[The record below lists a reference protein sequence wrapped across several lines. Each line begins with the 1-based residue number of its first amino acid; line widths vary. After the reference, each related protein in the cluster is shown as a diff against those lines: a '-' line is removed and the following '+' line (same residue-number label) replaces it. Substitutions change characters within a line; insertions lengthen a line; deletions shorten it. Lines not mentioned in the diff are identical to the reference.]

1 MPKLYEYFGLIF
13 FVWTHEH
20 YPMHLHVQRG
30 NQEGIVELLVENGK
44 LVALRWRSK
53 KGVPALLPK
62 DQRDAEL
69 FVKNKF
75 DDIKAK
81 WVAYFVEHRPIK
93 PERITRRVK

>member
-1 MPKLYEYFGLIF
+1 MPKLYEYFGLVF

-20 YPMHLHVQRG
+20 YPMHLHIQRG
-30 NQEGIVELLVENGK
+30 RNESIVELLVKNGE
-44 LVALRWRSK
+44 LVDLRWRTK
-53 KGVPALLPK
+53 AGVSPLSSK

-75 DDIKAK
+75 NDIKEK

-93 PERITRRVK
+93 PERITRRIK